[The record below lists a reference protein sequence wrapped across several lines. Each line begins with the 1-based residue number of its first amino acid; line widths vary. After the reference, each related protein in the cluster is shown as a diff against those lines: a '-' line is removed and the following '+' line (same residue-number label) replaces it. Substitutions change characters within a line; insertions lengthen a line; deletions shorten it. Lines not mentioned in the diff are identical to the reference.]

1 MKSKY
6 RALTVILS
14 AICLNSFCQDYSKI
28 PTDLLKAEILK
39 NLNDK
44 TWEFGY
50 INLRFEDWYQTFKI
64 TDTVRIVN
72 NNLILLTKHRTIY
85 GDLHDSITYASTEK
99 YEDIHIGDSLRTFR
113 IFSSKTKLHREEVYH
128 LLKEYQQRIINEE
141 FEKQLSEFQKE
152 AKIYLAQSDKPL
164 ISEELRRFIVQANAF
179 NNDKEY
185 SKALD
190 YFEKAIKV
198 NSIGYP
204 SCYYNMAIIAA
215 QLKRYKYAIFNMK
228 KYLMLVP
235 DAPDARAAQDKIYEW
250 ELKP

>member
-1 MKSKY
+1 MKVKY
-6 RALTVILS
+6 RALMAILAS
-14 AICLNSFCQDYSKI
+14 ICLNSFSQDYSKI
-28 PTDLLKAEILK
+28 PTNILRAEILK

-44 TWEFGY
+44 TWEFGF
-50 INLRFEDWYQTFKI
+50 INLRFEDWYQTLKI

-113 IFSSKTKLHREEVYH
+113 SFSSKTKPRRKEVYFM
-128 LLKEYQQRIINEE
+128 LKEYQHKIINEE
-141 FEKQLSEFQKE
+141 FEKELSGFQKE
-152 AKIYLAQSDKPL
+152 AKIYIALSDKPS
-164 ISEELRRFIVQANAF
+164 ITEEQRRFIVQANAF

-190 YFEKAIKV
+190 YFEKAIQV
-198 NSIGYP
+198 NSVSYP
-204 SCYYNMAIIAA
+204 SCYYNMALIAA
-215 QLKRYKYAIFNMK
+215 QLKRYKYAVFNMK
-228 KYLMLVP
+228 KYLMLLP

-250 ELKP
+250 ER